1 MKLGLLRADR
11 TFAREA
17 KRAEDQMVDFQFSW
31 DLNNGSEER
40 QRAKREGEMRNRV
53 REREGE
59 GGRRTE
65 LKVNLEQLKRSM
77 AS

>member
-1 MKLGLLRADR
+1 
-11 TFAREA
+11 
-17 KRAEDQMVDFQFSW
+17 MVDFQFSR

-40 QRAKREGEMRNRV
+40 QRARREGEMNRV
-53 REREGE
+53 REKER

-65 LKVNLEQLKRSM
+65 LKVNLEQLERSM

>member
-17 KRAEDQMVDFQFSW
+17 KRAEDQMVDFQFSR

-40 QRAKREGEMRNRV
+40 QRARREGEMNRV
-53 REREGE
+53 REKER